1 MFEVFRIGKFIETES
16 RIEVPGTGGRE
27 NWRASLIDAEILFG
41 MMEKFWKWMVVM
53 FEKYCECSCYELNYA
68 FPHSYIEVLTS
79 QCDSICRWGLGEIL
93 GFEVLKVGP
102 SR

>member
-1 MFEVFRIGKFIETES
+1 MYEVFRIGKFIETES

-53 FEKYCECSCYELNYA
+53 A
-68 FPHSYIEVLTS
+68 
-79 QCDSICRWGLGEIL
+79 
-93 GFEVLKVGP
+93 
-102 SR
+102 